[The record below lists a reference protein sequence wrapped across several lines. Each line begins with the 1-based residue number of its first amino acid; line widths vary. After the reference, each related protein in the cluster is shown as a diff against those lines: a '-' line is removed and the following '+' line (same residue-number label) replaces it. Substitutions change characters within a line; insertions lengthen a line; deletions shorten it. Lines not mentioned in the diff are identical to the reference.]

1 MHKLTRSVLC
11 QAVVTFQVYVPEAM
25 QPLLECIRRVSTPA
39 STILLAKYKRFAPAS
54 EQFWK
59 LLPDYFDFTKV
70 PEADFGAKPQE
81 DCIGVFKLVWRKGM
95 CD

>member
-1 MHKLTRSVLC
+1 MRQQGLSLLSLSHSL
-11 QAVVTFQVYVPEAM
+11 QVYVPEAM
-25 QPLLECIRRVSTPA
+25 QPLLECIRRVSTAA

-59 LLPDYFDFTKV
+59 LLPDYFEFTKI

-81 DCIGVFKLVWRKGM
+81 DCIGIFKLVWKQSSI
-95 CD
+95 